1 MNRSYKRRGFDPKY
15 PKILAA
21 IQKEQNDV
29 FWQINQDDDNQVNK
43 KELML
48 PYIRKSLSDHKIQ
61 LSKYEPEEL
70 AEKIYNDLQR
80 YSVLTAPL
88 EDAFVEGISVNSWDD
103 VRVKFINGDSIKI
116 DGFNSPKHAA
126 DILKRLLQS
135 SHQTLDNSVP
145 MAEGS
150 LDNNIRITALQTPLV
165 DPDVG
170 VACYIRKLS
179 KRVFREQDYLSGD
192 FASRN
197 ELQLL
202 KTALRRGVS
211 ILIIGKVD
219 SGKTTFQTF
228 LLSEMP
234 DDMQIITI
242 EQGAREIYLVKRNK
256 DGSVKNNVVHLLSRE
271 NAKFE
276 EQNITQEKLVEKSLR
291 LNPDILSVA
300 EMRNT
305 EAYAAQ
311 EGSTSGNVVISTA
324 HAGSPQQG
332 HERVA
337 ELCRKKYPT
346 DYHTAIMQA
355 RQAFP
360 LVVYLHKLEDNKRRI
375 MNITECVVEND
386 KAEYRTLWEYQIE
399 ENEQTDS
406 GVRVKGQHTQVSSI
420 SESLIAKMKMYG
432 ITRQEMEEIQK

>member
-1 MNRSYKRRGFDPKY
+1 MKRSYQRRGTDPKY
-15 PKILAA
+15 PEILAT
-21 IQKEQNDV
+21 IQKEQNEI
-29 FWQINQDDDNQVNK
+29 FWKINQNDDNQVNK

-48 PYIRKSLSDHKIQ
+48 PYIKKSLSDHKMQ
-61 LSKYEPEEL
+61 LTGYSSEEL
-70 AEKIYNDLQR
+70 AEKVYNDLQR
-80 YSVLTAPL
+80 YSVLTDPL
-88 EDAFVEGISVNSWDD
+88 EDVFVEGISINSWNDI
-103 VRVKFINGDSIKI
+103 RVKFITGESIKI
-116 DGFNSPKHAA
+116 DGFNSPQHAI
-126 DILKRLLQS
+126 DIVKRLLQKS
-135 SHQTLDNSVP
+135 NQTIDNAVP
-145 MAEGS
+145 MAEAS
-150 LDNNIRITALQTPLV
+150 IDNNIRITALQTPLV

-192 FASRN
+192 FASRK
-197 ELQLL
+197 ELQFL
-202 KTALRRGVS
+202 KIALRRGVS
-211 ILIIGKVD
+211 ILIIGKVNT
-219 SGKTTFQTF
+219 GKTTFQTY

-242 EQGAREIYLVKRNK
+242 EQGAREIYLIKRDK
-256 DGSVKNNVVHLLSRE
+256 KGVVKNNVVHLLTRE
-271 NAKFE
+271 NAKYE
-276 EQNITQEKLVEKSLR
+276 EQNITQEKLVEKALR

-311 EGSTSGNVVISTA
+311 EGSLAGNVVISTT

-337 ELCRKKYPT
+337 GLCRKKYPT

-360 LVVYLHKLEDNKRRI
+360 LVVHLHKLEDNKRRI
-375 MNITECVVEND
+375 MNISECVVEND

-399 ENEQTDS
+399 ANEQTSS
-406 GVRVKGQHTQVSSI
+406 GVRIKGKHIQVNSI
-420 SESLIAKMKMYG
+420 SKSLIERMKMYG
-432 ITRQEMEEIQK
+432 ITREEMEEIQK